1 MGGQACTLLRHRN
14 GNRRPLRL
22 RGAHRLQPLILLA
35 LLVAT
40 PFATLPLAAQ
50 VGAATQTSSPSSV
63 QAISVVGDEI
73 VVQTSTLSMILSI
86 PENGAI
92 LNVTNT
98 LTGQYLKLNQSLTN
112 YLWGVDDFN
121 QIMTSSQADQFNYTI
136 DQTTNSTDLTMA
148 WQIPDFYLVHA
159 LVEARADGYIGMK
172 LNVTDLNP
180 GVEIRRVIFPY
191 IGGIQSMG
199 SSSTDNLLSI
209 PEREGYVVQ
218 NATGSILKDPI
229 SLQYPGSLSMQY
241 VYWYEEGRG
250 GIYMAMQDNQSNY
263 KGLELLKASS
273 NAYSFDWYQYGA
285 NITLGNSYEMSYFAM
300 FKGVVGADWSA
311 GAQVYQDWALK
322 QWYVSAGTVAQR
334 TDIPAWVK
342 NLDFVWGTEE
352 YATNQTTDQIYLE
365 GTPSSQMG
373 AFMGQV
379 RSMLPN
385 ANIMLY
391 WSGWNQ
397 QGFDRGYPDFFPPR
411 DGAQA
416 FKQAINATHALGI
429 KVMLY
434 LNGRLV
440 DDTTP
445 VYNQRLPYLTVNQ
458 TGFPDS
464 VTYDNGTLTGGIPA
478 PTTAWWVNEVVNFT
492 VTAVKDY
499 GADGVFLDQNT
510 VASPQLDM
518 STTHGHLPGGGS
530 WWWQAESNLLENVT
544 SAIHRYNPQAI
555 VSSENV
561 NEVYIR
567 DVALFQS
574 YDWEY
579 DFENLYPLGFAAPLF
594 AYVYHGYT
602 LQYTAYVL
610 PFGVRD
616 YSEGSYLQ
624 GVAQSIADGYIPG
637 VSTSLAPSDVWWFTR
652 QSKNVI
658 ETIVSERQAFKQF
671 FDYGTTPRHPLF
683 QTSSSF
689 FMGAP
694 VFVRNLTA
702 PAINSGAFQLPDGRE
717 ALVLAN
723 MAGGRAT
730 ESGSFPD
737 GLVAQS
743 NQTFL
748 VTEALGN
755 KTTSIFLIKGSAPFD
770 VTIPPLSVETLT
782 LEPEPT
788 TTLVPTAPETG
799 GGTDPVLYSSSSQV
813 GGMSLYSTTSGPS
826 REALSVSLLEAS
838 SSGYLQLVL
847 PNGLLGLSDSP
858 GGAPSTLLDGAAANA
873 TVFQNSTSTSIL
885 VAYGRGTH
893 AITISG
899 PASFVET
906 LTHALPQNE
915 DVFLGVAVLLLGFA
929 ALSSLPAV
937 RRDAA
942 ERWRR

>member
-1 MGGQACTLLRHRN
+1 M
-14 GNRRPLRL
+14 RL
-22 RGAHRLQPLILLA
+22 RGAFRTQPLILLA
-35 LLVAT
+35 LLLST
-40 PFATLPLAAQ
+40 PFATLPLIAR
-50 VGAATQTSSPSSV
+50 VGAATQPASTSTSHGV
-63 QAISVVGDEI
+63 SVVGDEI
-73 VVQTSTLSMILSI
+73 VVQTSTMSMVFSI
-86 PENGAI
+86 PKNGAI
-92 LNVTNT
+92 INVTNT
-98 LTGQYLKLNQSLTN
+98 MTGQYLKLNQSLTN
-112 YLWGVDDFN
+112 YLWSVDDFD
-121 QIMTSSQADQFNYTI
+121 QIISSEHADSFNYTI
-136 DQTTNSTDLTMA
+136 AQSTNSTDLAMV
-148 WQIPDFYLVHA
+148 WQIHGFYLVHA

-172 LNVTDLNP
+172 VNVTNLNP

-191 IGGIQSMG
+191 IGGIESMG
-199 SSSTDNLLSI
+199 ASTEDNFLTI

-241 VYWYEEGRG
+241 VYWYEENKG

-263 KGLELLKASS
+263 KGLELLGAGR

-285 NITLGNSYEMSYFAM
+285 NITMGNSYEMSYFAM

-322 QWYVSAGTVAQR
+322 QWYVSAGPVAQR
-334 TDIPAWVK
+334 ADIPTWVRS
-342 NLDFVWGTEE
+342 LDLVWGTNE
-352 YATNQTTDQIYLE
+352 YATNQTNDKIYLQ

-385 ANIMLY
+385 ANMMLY

-411 DGAQA
+411 DGDQA
-416 FKQAINATHALGI
+416 FKQAISATHALGI

-434 LNGRLV
+434 LNGRLI

-445 VYNQRLPYLTVNQ
+445 AYIQSLPYLTVNA

-464 VTYDNGTLTGGIPA
+464 VSYDNGTLTGGIPA
-478 PTTAWWVNEVVNFT
+478 PTAAWWVNQVVNSS

-530 WWWQAESNLLENVT
+530 WWWQAESNLLETVQ
-544 SAIHRYNPQAI
+544 SAIHQYNPQAI
-555 VSSENV
+555 ISSENV

-567 DVALFQS
+567 DIALFQS
-574 YDWEY
+574 YEWEY
-579 DFENLYPLGFAAPLF
+579 DFENLYPLGFTAPLF

-602 LQYTAYVL
+602 LQYTSYLL

-616 YSEGSYLQ
+616 YAEGSYLQ
-624 GVAQSIADGYIPG
+624 GVAQSIANGYIPG
-637 VSTSLAPSDVWWFTR
+637 VSTSLAPSATWWFTK
-652 QSKNVI
+652 QSKNVL
-658 ETIVSERQAFKQF
+658 ETIVSARQAFKQF
-671 FDYGTTPRHPLF
+671 LNYGTTPQHPLF
-683 QTSSSF
+683 QASSAF
-689 FMGAP
+689 FLGAP

-723 MAGGRAT
+723 MAGSRYT

-737 GLVAQS
+737 GLVVQS

-755 KTTSIFLIKGSAPFD
+755 RTTSIFLVKGSTPFN

-782 LEPEPT
+782 LEPAST
-788 TTLVPTAPETG
+788 TAIVPAAPATG
-799 GGTDPVLYSSSSQV
+799 GGNQQTYPVLYSSSSQV
-813 GGMSLYSTTSGPS
+813 GGVALYSTSSGPA
-826 REALSVSLLEAS
+826 REALSISVME
-838 SSGYLQLVL
+838 SSGSGFLHVVL
-847 PNGLLGLSDSP
+847 PNDLLGLSSAP
-858 GGAPSTLLDGAAANA
+858 GSAPATLLDGAVANA
-873 TVFQNSTSTSIL
+873 TVFQNSTTTSVL
-885 VAYGRGTH
+885 VAYGNGTH

-899 PASFVET
+899 PPSFIGT
-906 LTHALPQNE
+906 LKQGLPRNE
-915 DVFLGVAVLLLGFA
+915 DVLLGVAVLLFGLAG
-929 ALSSLPAV
+929 LSSLEAV
-937 RRDAA
+937 RRRDGATG
-942 ERWRR
+942 